1 MSKQNKEQTLLEKK
15 IHFQITFILLF
26 VYISLNRKL
35 SLLNWLS
42 RKSLCHLKVH
52 LVKIISHA
60 TLHSQFGEWNY
71 MQQNLFLNLNWTIFF
86 NCYKKENKNKL
97 KKTRTIQV
105 LYGAAVPKKISA
117 LKMPKKVCMYM
128 THFFLNWNVF
138 LIKWGPI
145 GYLTSFGALNISHVN
160 LTELIDF
167 AIYVLKNKT

>member
-128 THFFLNWNVF
+128 THFFLNWNV
-138 LIKWGPI
+138 
-145 GYLTSFGALNISHVN
+145 SFGALNISHVN

-167 AIYVLKNKT
+167 AIYVLKN